1 MTLDDFWF
9 WFSKQ
14 MCAEI
19 FQMWNGSVSATG
31 PCQLYWWDWMELLGP
46 GFWLALHMGWMS
58 GGCSSWQW
66 PPHSSCLW
74 VLGGIWPLHFTVFL
88 EIKWW
93 ISFVATETE
102 TGHILVSCARWLP
115 ESARWLLANG
125 KTQDAHRYIMK
136 CAKMNNREEEVKNLT
151 QEVHFHRVCFFSI
164 TISSNDIWTRKQMTS
179 LIVFRPSI
187 SQTLIDEPKEEKN
200 NGANKNYT
208 FIDIFRTPNIRKL
221 SIYLG
226 LVW

>member
-9 WFSKQ
+9 WFLETNV
-14 MCAEI
+14 C
-19 FQMWNGSVSATG
+19 WNFPDVEWVSIRYRTLSALLMGLDGTVGTWILVGFAYGVNEWRMLILAVTSPLILSVGA
-31 PCQLYWWDWMELLGP
+31 WWYLT
-46 GFWLALHMGWMS
+46 
-58 GGCSSWQW
+58 
-66 PPHSSCLW
+66 
-74 VLGGIWPLHFTVFL
+74 FTFYSFFG
-88 EIKWW
+88 IKWW

-125 KTQDAHRYIMK
+125 KTQDAHQYIMK
-136 CAKMNNREEEVKNLT
+136 CAKMNNREEEMKNLT
-151 QEVHFHRVCFFSI
+151 QEVHFHSVCFFSS
-164 TISSNDIWTRKQMTS
+164 TISSNDIWTRKRMTS
-179 LIVFRPSI
+179 LIIFRPSI

-200 NGANKNYT
+200 NGTNKNYT